1 MSAQPKARRTQA
13 DRSAATREALI
24 AAGRRLFAAHGF
36 ALPPGRTETQSVS
49 VARALTFVSDTVWI
63 TPQRPVQLDL
73 DRRWL
78 RRLNVPVPGS
88 AEPVGI
94 LSRSGVPPS
103 ELAAQLMDTLREL
116 P

>member
-1 MSAQPKARRTQA
+1 M
-13 DRSAATREALI
+13 
-24 AAGRRLFAAHGF
+24 
-36 ALPPGRTETQSVS
+36 
-49 VARALTFVSDTVWI
+49 
-63 TPQRPVQLDL
+63 QLDL

-103 ELAAQLMDTLREL
+103 ELAAQLMDALRDL
-116 P
+116 A